1 MRHLGWGFFFLRM
14 KYFEFIMALIYLGA
28 GTFLLVSPPQSA
40 NFASKYALYI
50 GIVLVIY
57 GLVRGYRVYKKY
69 YGERY
74 ESENH
79 S

>member
-1 MRHLGWGFFFLRM
+1 M
-14 KYFEFIMALIYLGA
+14 KYFELTMSLIYLGA
-28 GTFLLVSPPQSA
+28 GTLLLVAPPQSA

-57 GLVRGYRVYKKY
+57 GLVRSYRVYKKY

-74 ESENH
+74 ERENH

>member
-1 MRHLGWGFFFLRM
+1 
-14 KYFEFIMALIYLGA
+14 MALIYLGA
-28 GTFLLVSPPQSA
+28 GILLLVAPPQSA
-40 NFASKYALYI
+40 NFASKYLVYI

-69 YGERY
+69 YGESY

-79 S
+79 R